1 MFYRTLFLLSPH
13 TFAGLMTIFASAIGV
28 AHALAA
34 DLVVLEGSAQPPLKA
49 GTNADIVRT
58 LDLLRKQMEVNG
70 TTRIIVGLRIA
81 FTSEGGLT
89 AAAAAQQR
97 NEIARMQSVVMEK
110 VPSLKQKPEQIKRY
124 ATSPFMA
131 MEVNTAELEALANLS
146 EIVSIEA
153 DRLAAP
159 AIGIE
164 AVIPES
170 K

>member
-1 MFYRTLFLLSPH
+1 
-13 TFAGLMTIFASAIGV
+13 
-28 AHALAA
+28 
-34 DLVVLEGSAQPPLKA
+34 
-49 GTNADIVRT
+49 
-58 LDLLRKQMEVNG
+58 
-70 TTRIIVGLRIA
+70 
-81 FTSEGGLT
+81 
-89 AAAAAQQR
+89 
-97 NEIARMQSVVMEK
+97 MQSVVMEK